1 MALLLVVLSLFVI
14 NRLLRMPLGRAW
26 EALRED
32 EIACRSL
39 GLSPR
44 RIKLTAFTISAAFA
58 GFAGTLFAARQGF
71 VSPES
76 FTFAESAFVLAI
88 VVLGG
93 MGSQFAV
100 IWAAILLVVSRELM
114 RDFNEYSMLMLGGF
128 DGADDDLASAGLA
141 AHDAPATEAEK
152 RRSERRAGMS
162 QPLLSVNGLMMRF
175 GGLLAVNNV
184 NLELYPQEIVSLIG
198 PNGAGKTTVF
208 NCLTG
213 FYKPTGGTILLRDQH
228 LEGLPGQQIARMG
241 VVRTF
246 QHVRL
251 FREMTVIENLL
262 VAQHQQLKTGL
273 FSGLLKTPSFRR
285 AQSEALDRAATWLER
300 IGLLE
305 HANRQASNLAY
316 GDQRRLE
323 IARCMVTQ
331 PEILMLDEPAAGL
344 NPKETKELDE
354 LIAELRNHHN
364 TTILLIEHDMKLV
377 MGISDRIYVVN
388 QGTPLANGT
397 PEQIR
402 NNPDVIRAYLGEA

>member
-1 MALLLVVLSLFVI
+1 
-14 NRLLRMPLGRAW
+14 
-26 EALRED
+26 
-32 EIACRSL
+32 
-39 GLSPR
+39 
-44 RIKLTAFTISAAFA
+44 
-58 GFAGTLFAARQGF
+58 
-71 VSPES
+71 
-76 FTFAESAFVLAI
+76 
-88 VVLGG
+88 
-93 MGSQFAV
+93 
-100 IWAAILLVVSRELM
+100 
-114 RDFNEYSMLMLGGF
+114 
-128 DGADDDLASAGLA
+128 
-141 AHDAPATEAEK
+141 
-152 RRSERRAGMS
+152 MS

-213 FYKPTGGTILLRDQH
+213 FYKPTGGTILLRNQH
-228 LEGLPGQQIARMG
+228 LEGLPGAVLKIGNGKVLGADEGRDICDLLRRAR
-241 VVRTF
+241 
-246 QHVRL
+246 